1 MIFTAVR
8 SSAISPE
15 SSWSR
20 CSNTNSVLGFVERQ
34 RVGVGGEVNG
44 ELINFKELECAGLAC
59 RVVKDRDDLE
69 MPAGIS

>member
-1 MIFTAVR
+1 M
-8 SSAISPE
+8 
-15 SSWSR
+15 
-20 CSNTNSVLGFVERQ
+20 LGFVERQ

-44 ELINFKELECAGLAC
+44 ELINLKELECAGLAC